1 MTTFYEQE
9 KELLE
14 TFIDSTFY
22 RYNNS
27 IFKKSDIC
35 DMLEMIVTP
44 ECNQTC
50 DYCYIYKY
58 KDKLY
63 PKEIRADHAKTVSNM
78 KALLN
83 YYAYEKRYVF
93 PILEIFAGD
102 IYGQNLLFDTLDA
115 CYDYFKYIH
124 KHCIEHEIFRVII
137 PNSLWFI
144 PKDEEVIKKIK
155 EYNQKFKAINAMIS
169 FSWSHDGKYSIDQ
182 REKRDIS
189 DEDYDKIFKFLKEN
203 NGGIHPMMCAAGVK
217 NAIKNHEWWKEMC
230 IKYDFPRPRPMIVRN
245 PYEWT
250 DESIDDYIKYME
262 YVLREIEDFF
272 QGDFVSMAR
281 YIFQERPQA
290 DNFEA
295 SFIDTVPPECKGRVA
310 CSMQSSLVIRISDLA
325 ITICHRTCYDGLLGG
340 KYLLNDDGTK
350 IVDIEALNVGQYID
364 AKTFRADLAVGCA
377 NCWNRHS
384 CFHGCIGAQREYS
397 GDLYVPI
404 LSVCKLQQIITDFM
418 MDYYVNTGLLDI
430 AIDNGFIQGDSP
442 YHYLKERT
450 LKRHERIR
458 QNSNCNCRR
467 N

>member
-22 RYNNS
+22 RYKNS
-27 IFKKSDIC
+27 IFKKSDVC

-50 DYCYIYKY
+50 EYCYIYRY

-63 PKEIRADHAKTVSNM
+63 PKEIRADHDKTVSNM

-83 YYAYEKRYVF
+83 YFAYEKRYLF

-115 CYDYFKYIH
+115 CYDYFLYIH
-124 KHCIEHEIFRVII
+124 KHCIEHETFRVII
-137 PNSLWFI
+137 PNSLWFV
-144 PKDEEVIKKIK
+144 PKDEETVKKIK
-155 EYNQKFKAINAMIS
+155 EYSEKFKRIDSILS

-182 REKRDIS
+182 REKKDIS
-189 DEDYDKIFKFLKEN
+189 DEDYDKIFTFLKETD
-203 NGGIHPMMCAAGVK
+203 GGIHPMMAAAATK
-217 NAIKNHEWWKEMC
+217 NAIDNYEWWKEMC
-230 IKYDFPRPRPMIVRN
+230 NKYDFPRPRPLIVRN

-250 DESIDDYIKYME
+250 DETINNYLKYME
-262 YVLREIEDFF
+262 HVLLEIEDFF
-272 QGDFVSMAR
+272 QGDFFTMAR
-281 YIFQERPQA
+281 YIFQERPLA

-295 SFIDTVPPECKGRVA
+295 SFIDVVSPECRGRIA

-325 ITICHRTCYDGLLGG
+325 ITICHRTCYEGLLGG
-340 KYLLNDDGTK
+340 KYILDETGNK
-350 IVDIEALNVGQYID
+350 IIDIQPLNVGQYID
-364 AKTFRADLAVGCA
+364 AKTFRTDLAVGCS

-384 CFHGCIGAQREYS
+384 CLHGCLGAQREYS

-404 LSVCKLQQIITDFM
+404 MSICKLEQTITDFM
-418 MDYYVNTGLLDI
+418 MDYYINTGLLDI
-430 AIDNGFIQGDSP
+430 AISNNFIKPDSP
-442 YHYLKERT
+442 YYHLKERT
-450 LKRHERIR
+450 IKRHERIG
-458 QNSNCNCRR
+458 QNFNNNCGR